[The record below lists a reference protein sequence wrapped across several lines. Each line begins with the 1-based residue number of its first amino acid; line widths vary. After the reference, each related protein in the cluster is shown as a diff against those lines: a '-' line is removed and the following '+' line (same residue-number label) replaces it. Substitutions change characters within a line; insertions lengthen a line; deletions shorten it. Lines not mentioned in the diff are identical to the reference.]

1 MLDRLQKHD
10 LSARWCHRGGRRPPR
25 PGGVV
30 GGPPRTPVALGVHGR
45 WHWLMPPR
53 QPPRWRWRRRLV
65 FRGLTATMWGVGE
78 SPDARP
84 SADLHC
90 LVRPTDVLA
99 PSPASPTAGG
109 LAWRLAS
116 WPLRWLAAG
125 RRRTRGVDPSVS
137 LRPVRLGQPDLPL
150 PAVPRSR
157 RRRAHARRAV
167 ANQPRAR
174 GLGRPGRRKGPS
186 AARPAVLAP
195 SGPEEASHQR
205 LSATARR
212 SASLC
217 RSCASIRPGS
227 RLGPGPWGLV
237 VRWSGAGEKRRT

>member
-1 MLDRLQKHD
+1 
-10 LSARWCHRGGRRPPR
+10 
-25 PGGVV
+25 
-30 GGPPRTPVALGVHGR
+30 
-45 WHWLMPPR
+45 MPPR

-237 VRWSGAGEKRRT
+237 VRWSGGTYQSKEPPPPRLSRAPWPAPERRGHRVPVPATMLVREAAQELVLVERRQRPG